1 MKTLQRAG
9 LATIVALAFSLAA
22 TAAFA
27 VEYEDIIGLTR
38 EGVSTR
44 TIMELIAK
52 DGRAFE
58 MSDEETQRLV
68 DAGVDADVIKA
79 MLDPSYA
86 QTWLDGG
93 NPPSGGGASGG
104 YSTSLDDAY
113 GQGYSAGVATSLVFS
128 FGYYYGPLS
137 RYYYCD
143 PFYYS
148 FWNSG
153 FYGYGYWPS
162 YYAAYYRPYAPY
174 YCAYPYNYYNY
185 NSYYCHTYYDPGY
198 YASCGYNVAP
208 YGRTVW
214 DNGPRWRDG
223 GVAPESGG
231 RTRDAMVADGRNPA
245 SPPVVRDL
253 QQRGAG
259 GTRTRDLVANNGMGN
274 GRASRE
280 VGSAGRSSGGGG
292 SATVLRP
299 GDRTATR
306 GGSATRIDR
315 SQGDMKRGNEAGR
328 MAREGRTPRT
338 IGSGEVKSG
347 EVGRSTRSWLPKREG
362 GGSYGVRRADG
373 TATRG
378 DSRGVSRG
386 TARGVTRYDQ
396 PGNGRQM
403 SVQRGRGSGYSAP
416 RGTQRSTSPQAYRSA
431 PSQGRG
437 GGNVYRGGGATS
449 RGGASMSRG
458 GGSAPRGGGATM
470 SRGGGGAARGG
481 GGSMSRGGGGG
492 GGGGGAR
499 GGGGGGRGR

>member
-1 MKTLQRAG
+1 MKTLQRAC
-9 LATIVALAFSLAA
+9 LATLVALAFSLAA

-27 VEYEDIIGLTR
+27 VEYEDIIGLTK

-44 TIMELIAK
+44 TIMELIVK

-68 DAGVDADVIKA
+68 DAGVDSDVIKA

-162 YYAAYYRPYAPY
+162 YCAAYYRPYASCY
-174 YCAYPYNYYNY
+174 GAYPYNYYNY
-185 NSYYCHTYYDPGY
+185 NSYYCNTYYDPGY
-198 YASCGYNVAP
+198 YAANGYNVSP
-208 YGRTVW
+208 YGRSVY

-223 GVAPESGG
+223 GIPPESGG
-231 RTRDAMVADGRNPA
+231 RSRDGMVADGRNPA
-245 SPPVVRDL
+245 APPVVRDL
-253 QQRGAG
+253 QPRAAGA
-259 GTRTRDLVANNGMGN
+259 TRNRDLVANNGMRN
-274 GRASRE
+274 GRVSSGVGRADGGE
-280 VGSAGRSSGGGG
+280 VGGGSTRVIRPSEGSATRSGGG
-292 SATVLRP
+292 S
-299 GDRTATR
+299 
-306 GGSATRIDR
+306 RIDR
-315 SQGDMKRGNEAGR
+315 SQGDMQRGNEAGR

-338 IGSGEVKSG
+338 IGSGEIKRG
-347 EVGRSTRSWLPKREG
+347 EVGRSNRSWLPRGEG
-362 GGSYGVRRADG
+362 AAGVRRLDG
-373 TATRG
+373 TSDRSGTRG
-378 DSRGVSRG
+378 VSRGESRGVSR
-386 TARGVTRYDQ
+386 YDQ
-396 PGNGRQM
+396 PGSGRQM
-403 SVQRGRGSGYSAP
+403 STQRGRGAGYGAS
-416 RGTQRSTSPQAYRSA
+416 RGTQQRSAPQAYRSA
-431 PSQGRG
+431 PSRSG
-437 GGNVYRGGGATS
+437 GGGGGYAYRGNGGGASRGGGA
-449 RGGASMSRG
+449 A
-458 GGSAPRGGGATM
+458 M
-470 SRGGGGAARGG
+470 SRGGGGGGGAARGGGG

-492 GGGGGAR
+492 GGAH